1 MNIAMI
7 PARIGS
13 ERLAEKNLLK
23 INNQSLIEN
32 SLELAIV
39 SGCFDGV
46 FLNGDSE
53 IFRPHAE
60 RKSAEFHL
68 RPKHLGSSDTP
79 ADAFISEFLI
89 KNDSVT
95 RLFLINPPSQLLNVN
110 DIKEFFEDF
119 IEQNVDS
126 MIATT
131 ALSRHAQILGKP
143 INFDRDTPLSRTQD
157 LKPVEVFNYSIMAWR
172 AEAFLASYRK
182 NGAGLMCGKFKTFEN
197 GIRNFLAIK
206 TSEDFQMIKTL
217 KESDSYNKI

>member
-7 PARIGS
+7 PARVGS
-13 ERLAEKNLLK
+13 ERLVEKNLLT

-32 SLELAIV
+32 SLELAIA
-39 SGCFDGV
+39 SDCFDGV

-53 IFRPHAE
+53 IFRAYAE

-68 RPKHLGSSDTP
+68 RPNHLGSSDTP
-79 ADAFISEFLI
+79 IDSVINEFLLS
-89 KNDSVT
+89 NDSVT

-110 DIKEFFEDF
+110 DIKEFFNDF
-119 IEQNVDS
+119 IQQSVDS

-131 ALSRHAQILGKP
+131 SLSRHAQILGKP
-143 INFDRDTPLSRTQD
+143 LNFDRDVPLARTQD

-172 AEAFLASYRK
+172 TEVFLASYRK
-182 NGAGLMCGKFKTFEN
+182 NGAGLMCGNFKTFDN

-206 TSEDFQMIKTL
+206 NIEDFQMVKTL
-217 KESDSYNKI
+217 KESAIFN

>member
-13 ERLAEKNLLK
+13 ERLAEKNLLT

-39 SGCFDGV
+39 SGCFDGI

-53 IFRPHAE
+53 IFRPYAE

-68 RPKHLGSSDTP
+68 RPKRLGSSDTP
-79 ADAFISEFLI
+79 IDAVINEFLLS
-89 KNDSVT
+89 NDSVT
-95 RLFLINPPSQLLNVN
+95 RLFLINPPSQLLNIN
-110 DIKEFFEDF
+110 DIKEFFNDF

-131 ALSRHAQILGKP
+131 SLSRHAQILGKP
-143 INFDRDTPLSRTQD
+143 INFDRDTPLARTQD
-157 LKPVEVFNYSIMAWR
+157 LKPVEVFNYSIMAWQ

-182 NGAGLMCGKFKTFEN
+182 NGAGLMCGNFKTFEN
-197 GIRNFLAIK
+197 GIRNFLSIK
-206 TSEDFQMIKTL
+206 TSEDFQMVKTL
-217 KESDSYNKI
+217 RESSNL

>member
-13 ERLAEKNLLK
+13 ERLAGKNLLT

-39 SGCFDGV
+39 SGCFDGI

-53 IFRPHAE
+53 IFRPYAE
-60 RKSAEFHL
+60 RKSAKFHL

-79 ADAFISEFLI
+79 ADAFINEFLLM
-89 KNDSVT
+89 NDSVT
-95 RLFLINPPSQLLNVN
+95 RLFLINPPSQLLNVG
-110 DIKEFFEDF
+110 DIKEFVEDF

-143 INFDRDTPLSRTQD
+143 INFDRDTPLARTQD
-157 LKPVEVFNYSIMAWR
+157 LKPV
-172 AEAFLASYRK
+172 
-182 NGAGLMCGKFKTFEN
+182 
-197 GIRNFLAIK
+197 
-206 TSEDFQMIKTL
+206 
-217 KESDSYNKI
+217 

>member
-1 MNIAMI
+1 MDDLKLTRDLNNTVFNSKNRSLPNI
-7 PARIGS
+7 
-13 ERLAEKNLLK
+13 N
-23 INNQSLIEN
+23 
-32 SLELAIV
+32 
-39 SGCFDGV
+39 
-46 FLNGDSE
+46 
-53 IFRPHAE
+53 
-60 RKSAEFHL
+60 
-68 RPKHLGSSDTP
+68 
-79 ADAFISEFLI
+79 
-89 KNDSVT
+89 
-95 RLFLINPPSQLLNVN
+95 
-110 DIKEFFEDF
+110 IKEFFEDF

-182 NGAGLMCGKFKTFEN
+182 NGAGLMCGNFKTFEN